1 MPMIITILLCLESNK
16 KMHDCNKLIIRISV
30 NQENKIKLSLLK
42 IVLNFILLNF

>member
-1 MPMIITILLCLESNK
+1 MPMIITILLCLENK